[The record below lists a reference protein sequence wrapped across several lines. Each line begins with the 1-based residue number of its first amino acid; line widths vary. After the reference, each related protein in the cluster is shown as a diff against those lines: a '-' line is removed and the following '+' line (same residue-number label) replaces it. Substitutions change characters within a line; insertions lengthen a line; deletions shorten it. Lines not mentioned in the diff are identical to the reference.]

1 MERDERY
8 KRILRGAAVATA
20 AMLVSAGTAIA
31 RLIRRADP
39 HFRFNTMF
47 GHAVVFTVEDG
58 AGRPVRML
66 AVGRSVQS
74 GTYLGEDR
82 FELPFEYYRAFERA
96 VAAKG
101 DAHDILML
109 GGGAFAYPK
118 HALIAQCE
126 LHMDVIEADPAII
139 DLARRWFF
147 LEELERRVGERL
159 HILTGDAHTY
169 LATCGKTYDVIINDL
184 FASAQAVAD
193 FATDDGVEL
202 VKAHLNKGGLY
213 LVNVVTSHL
222 DYARLA
228 EVGELLERHFGKV
241 EMVECTD
248 LDFSDDEN
256 YLFVCHDKNDG
267 RPH

>member
-1 MERDERY
+1 MESGGRSR
-8 KRILRGAAVATA
+8 KILRGAAVATA
-20 AMLVSAGTAIA
+20 AMIVSAGAAIV

-39 HFRFNTMF
+39 HFRFNTLF
-47 GHAVVFTVEDG
+47 GHAAVFTVEDG

-96 VAAKG
+96 VSAKG

-118 HALIAQCE
+118 HALIAHPG
-126 LHMDVIEADPAII
+126 LRMDVVEIDPAII

-147 LEELERRVGERL
+147 LDELERRAGERL

-169 LATCGKTYDVIINDL
+169 LATCGKTYDVIVNDL

-193 FATDDGVEL
+193 FASDEGIEL
-202 VKAHLNKGGLY
+202 VKAHLDEGGLY
-213 LVNVVTSHL
+213 LVNAVTSHL
-222 DYARLA
+222 DYTRLA
-228 EVGELLERHFGKV
+228 ELGDALERHFGKV

-248 LDFSDDEN
+248 MDFSDDEN
-256 YLFVCHDKNDG
+256 YLFVCHL
-267 RPH
+267 